1 MKTNQSEQNNTNT
14 TVRIV
19 PIGRDQRR
27 FSAMFKPVG
36 SRCNLDCRYCYYL
49 GKENRRAQ
57 FPPFDDSV
65 LETFIHD
72 YIESI
77 DDRDVNFEW
86 QGGEPTLLGIDYF
99 RRVLELQK
107 CHCPSHKRVHNS
119 IQTNGILLDDEW
131 SRFLADSGFLV
142 GLSIDGPREL
152 HDHFRVTRGGEPT
165 FDRVLEAVSRLVR
178 DGVEFSTLTVVN
190 SVTSLQPLEVYR
202 FITREVGPRMLQFI
216 PCVELR
222 DFRNTAPWY
231 WRLDPVP
238 ASAPELLPGAEQSLL
253 TDWSV
258 SADAYGAFL
267 CAIFDEWHEHD
278 IGRHYVNTFES
289 AVASWAGLPPQICVF
304 NAFCGK
310 SVIVEQ
316 DGDVYSCDHF
326 AFPEYRLGNIT
337 RSNLGDLVFSKRQV
351 TFGYGKLD
359 LLPGQC
365 RKCRYLKACYGEC
378 PKKRF
383 LHTPDGEP
391 GLNYLCEGLHHFFRH
406 ADQRLQRLAIGI
418 TGHTIFEG
426 E

>member
-1 MKTNQSEQNNTNT
+1 MNTNPSEQNGTIT
-14 TVRIV
+14 TARIV
-19 PIGRDQRR
+19 PIGRNRR

-49 GKENRRAQ
+49 GKENRKAQ
-57 FPPFDDSV
+57 TPSVDDGV
-65 LETFIHD
+65 LDTFIRE
-72 YIESI
+72 YIESV
-77 DDRDVNFEW
+77 DDHDVYFEW

-99 RRVLELQK
+99 RRVLDVQK
-107 CHCPSHKRVHNS
+107 RHCPSHKRVHNS
-119 IQTNGILLDDEW
+119 LQTNGTLLGDEW
-131 SRFLADSGFLV
+131 SRFLADNEFLV

-152 HDHFRVTRGGEPT
+152 HDRFRVAKSGGAT
-165 FDRVLEAVSRLVR
+165 FDRVLEAVSHLDRH
-178 DGVEFSTLTVVN
+178 GVEFSTLTVVN
-190 SVTSLQPLEVYR
+190 SVNSRQPLEVYR
-202 FITREVGPRMLQFI
+202 FLTREVGPRMLQFI

-231 WRLDPVP
+231 WQHAPVLTG
-238 ASAPELLPGAEQSLL
+238 APQLRPGAEQSLL

-258 SADAYGAFL
+258 SAEAYGEFL
-267 CAIFDEWHEHD
+267 CAIFDDWHEHD
-278 IGRHYVNTFES
+278 IGRYFVNTFES

-337 RSNLGDLVFSKRQV
+337 ESNLGDLVFSRRQV
-351 TFGYGKLD
+351 AFGYGKLD

-391 GLNYLCEGLHHFFRH
+391 GLNYLCNGLYQFFRH
-406 ADQRLQRLAIGI
+406 ADQRLQKLAVGI
-418 TGHTIFEG
+418 AGHTIFE
-426 E
+426 EE